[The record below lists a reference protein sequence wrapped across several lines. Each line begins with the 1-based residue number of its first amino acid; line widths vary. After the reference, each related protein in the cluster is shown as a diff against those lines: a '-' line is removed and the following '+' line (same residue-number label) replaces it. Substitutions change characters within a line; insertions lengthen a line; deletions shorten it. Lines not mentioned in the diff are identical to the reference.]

1 MSSLV
6 LNNWYLRKEVYN
18 FFRQPLPYP
27 NGGPWHNAGIAPIKN
42 AEEEKTGDYAFFV
55 TYGASQGGHTF
66 DEDISDDGVLTWQS
80 QAQQGFS
87 NEDIQTLIN
96 HDETKNSIYLFIR
109 QIQKGPYEYFGR
121 LKYLSHD
128 KNKEN
133 PVYFKWQLIDIGTY
147 EPSKK
152 PQAEKKLGELK
163 LSNKKPKSKEIKS
176 PSGEFKARSSI
187 DYIERESKKR
197 DLGLI
202 GEELVIKYETQ
213 YLKSINRS
221 DLAEKIVHV
230 SVIEGDGAG
239 YDIKSFDEYG
249 NEKFIEVKTTKE
261 GINTDFFMSPNEL
274 RFAERHSN
282 NYFIYRV
289 YRLKN
294 GDGQLFVLSGK
305 DIMEEYNFTPTGFRL
320 SKK

>member
-1 MSSLV
+1 MSDLI
-6 LNNWYLRKEVYN
+6 LNNLYSRKDVHQIFNEPTK
-18 FFRQPLPYP
+18 FK
-27 NGGPWHNAGIAPIKN
+27 AGTGSWGLSGIVSIKSTE
-42 AEEEKTGDYAFFV
+42 ADFAFFV
-55 TYGASQGGHTF
+55 TYGTSQSGHDF
-66 DEDISDDGVLTWQS
+66 DEDISDDGVLNWQS
-80 QAQQGFS
+80 QPQQKLS
-87 NEDIQTLIN
+87 DPQIQTLIH
-96 HDETKNSIYLFIR
+96 HDETKNSIHLFVR
-109 QIQKGPYEYFGR
+109 QNKLDDYEYLGR
-121 LKYLSHD
+121 LKYLEHD
-128 KNKEN
+128 ESKEN

-221 DLAEKIVHV
+221 DLAEKIVHI

-239 YDIKSFDEYG
+239 YDIKSFDEHG
-249 NEKFIEVKTTKE
+249 NEKFIEVKTTRG

-274 RFAERHSN
+274 LFAQVKPN
-282 NYFIYRV
+282 NYFLYRV
-289 YRLKN
+289 YNLDKN
-294 GDGQLFVLSGK
+294 NYGEVFTLSGK
-305 DIMEEYNFTPTGFRL
+305 DIEEEYNLVSTNYRL

>member
-1 MSSLV
+1 MTDLI
-6 LNNWYLRKEVYN
+6 LNNLYSRKDVHKIFNEPSK
-18 FFRQPLPYP
+18 FK
-27 NGGPWHNAGIAPIKN
+27 AGTGSWGLSGIVSIKSTE
-42 AEEEKTGDYAFFV
+42 ADFAFFV
-55 TYGASQGGHTF
+55 TYGTSQSGHDF
-66 DEDISDDGVLTWQS
+66 DEDISDDGVLNWQS
-80 QAQQGFS
+80 QPQQKLS
-87 NEDIQTLIN
+87 DPQIQTLIH
-96 HDETKNSIYLFIR
+96 HDETKNSIHLFVR
-109 QIQKGPYEYFGR
+109 QNKLDDYEYLGR
-121 LKYLSHD
+121 LKYLEHD
-128 KNKEN
+128 ESKEN

-221 DLAEKIVHV
+221 DLAEKIVHI

-239 YDIKSFDEYG
+239 YDIKSFDEHG
-249 NEKFIEVKTTKE
+249 NEKFIEVKTTRG

-274 RFAERHSN
+274 LFAQVKPN
-282 NYFIYRV
+282 NYFLYRV
-289 YRLKN
+289 YNLDKN
-294 GDGQLFVLSGK
+294 NYGEVFTLSGK
-305 DIMEEYNFTPTGFRL
+305 DIEEEYNLVSTNYRL

>member
-1 MSSLV
+1 M
-6 LNNWYLRKEVYN
+6 
-18 FFRQPLPYP
+18 
-27 NGGPWHNAGIAPIKN
+27 G
-42 AEEEKTGDYAFFV
+42 
-55 TYGASQGGHTF
+55 
-66 DEDISDDGVLTWQS
+66 
-80 QAQQGFS
+80 
-87 NEDIQTLIN
+87 LI
-96 HDETKNSIYLFIR
+96 
-109 QIQKGPYEYFGR
+109 
-121 LKYLSHD
+121 
-128 KNKEN
+128 
-133 PVYFKWQLIDIGTY
+133 
-147 EPSKK
+147 
-152 PQAEKKLGELK
+152 
-163 LSNKKPKSKEIKS
+163 
-176 PSGEFKARSSI
+176 EFKARSSI

-239 YDIKSFDEYG
+239 YDIKSFDEHG

-274 RFAERHSN
+274 RFAERHGN

-289 YRLKN
+289 YGLKN
-294 GDGQLFVLSGK
+294 GDGQLFLLSGK
-305 DIMEEYNFTPTGFRL
+305 DIESEYNLTSTGFRL

>member
-1 MSSLV
+1 MAELH
-6 LNNWYLRKEVYN
+6 LNNLYSRKDVHQIFNEPTK
-18 FFRQPLPYP
+18 FK
-27 NGGPWHNAGIAPIKN
+27 AGTGSWGLSGIVSIKSTE
-42 AEEEKTGDYAFFV
+42 ADFAFFV
-55 TYGASQGGHTF
+55 TYGTSQSGHDF
-66 DEDISDDGVLTWQS
+66 DEDISDDGVLNWQS
-80 QAQQGFS
+80 QPKQKLSDPQ
-87 NEDIQTLIN
+87 IQTLIH
-96 HDETKNSIYLFIR
+96 HDETKNSIHLFVR
-109 QIQKGPYEYFGR
+109 QNKLDDYEYLGR
-121 LKYLSHD
+121 LKYLEHD
-128 KNKEN
+128 ESKEN

-152 PQAEKKLGELK
+152 PKAEKKLGELK

-239 YDIKSFDEYG
+239 YDIKSFDEHG
-249 NEKFIEVKTTKE
+249 NEKFIEVKTTRG

-274 RFAERHSN
+274 LFAQERPN

-289 YRLKN
+289 FDLDKN
-294 GDGQLFVLSGK
+294 NYGEVFTLSGK

>member
-1 MSSLV
+1 MTDLI
-6 LNNWYLRKEVYN
+6 LNNLYSRKDVHRIFNEPSK
-18 FFRQPLPYP
+18 FK
-27 NGGPWHNAGIAPIKN
+27 AGTGSWGLSGIVSIKSTE
-42 AEEEKTGDYAFFV
+42 ADFAFFV
-55 TYGASQGGHTF
+55 TYGTSQSGHDF
-66 DEDISDDGVLTWQS
+66 DEDISDDGVLNWQS
-80 QAQQGFS
+80 QPKQKLSDPQ
-87 NEDIQTLIN
+87 IQTLIH
-96 HDETKNSIYLFIR
+96 HDETKNSIHLFVR
-109 QIQKGPYEYFGR
+109 QNKLDDYEYLGR
-121 LKYLSHD
+121 LKYLEHD
-128 KNKEN
+128 ESKEN

-239 YDIKSFDEYG
+239 YDIKSFDEHG

>member
-1 MSSLV
+1 MTDLI
-6 LNNWYLRKEVYN
+6 LNNLYSRKDVHKIFNEPSK
-18 FFRQPLPYP
+18 FK
-27 NGGPWHNAGIAPIKN
+27 AGTGSWGLSGIVSIKSTE
-42 AEEEKTGDYAFFV
+42 ADFAFFV
-55 TYGASQGGHTF
+55 TYGTSQSGHDF
-66 DEDISDDGVLTWQS
+66 DEDISDDGVLNWQS
-80 QAQQGFS
+80 QPKQKLSDPQ
-87 NEDIQTLIN
+87 IQTLIH
-96 HDETKNSIYLFIR
+96 HDETKNSIHLFVR
-109 QIQKGPYEYFGR
+109 QNKLDDYEYLGR
-121 LKYLSHD
+121 LKYLEHD
-128 KNKEN
+128 ESKEN

-152 PQAEKKLGELK
+152 PKAEKKLGELK

-176 PSGEFKARSSI
+176 PSVEFKARTSI

-305 DIMEEYNFTPTGFRL
+305 DIVEEYNFTPTGFRL

>member
-1 MSSLV
+1 VSGLV
-6 LNNWYLRKEVYN
+6 LNNWYLREEVHSL
-18 FFRQPLPYP
+18 FKQPTKFTP
-27 NGGPWHNAGIAPIKN
+27 GSGHWGSSGIVTIRN
-42 AEEEKTGDYAFFV
+42 TDGDYAFFI
-55 TYGASQGGHTF
+55 TYGSSQSGHSF
-66 DEDISDDGVLTWQS
+66 DEYISDDGILNWQS
-80 QAQQGFS
+80 QPQQKLS
-87 NEDIQTLIN
+87 APQIQTLIH
-96 HDETKNSIYLFIR
+96 HDETKNNIYLFIR
-109 QIQKGPYEYFGR
+109 ERDGKDEPYEYLGR
-121 LKYLSHD
+121 LKYISHD

-152 PQAEKKLGELK
+152 PKAEKKLGELK

-239 YDIKSFDEYG
+239 YDIKSFDEHG

-289 YRLKN
+289 FGVKN
-294 GDGQLFVLSGK
+294 ADGQLFVLSGK
-305 DIMEEYNFTPTGFRL
+305 DIDSEYNFTPTGFRL

>member
-1 MSSLV
+1 MTDLI
-6 LNNWYLRKEVYN
+6 LNNLYSRKDVHKIFNEPSK
-18 FFRQPLPYP
+18 FK
-27 NGGPWHNAGIAPIKN
+27 AGTGSWGLSGIVSIKSTE
-42 AEEEKTGDYAFFV
+42 ADFAFFV
-55 TYGASQGGHTF
+55 TYGTSQSGHDF
-66 DEDISDDGVLTWQS
+66 DEDISDDGVLNWQS
-80 QAQQGFS
+80 QPQQKLS
-87 NEDIQTLIN
+87 DPQIQTLIH
-96 HDETKNSIYLFIR
+96 HDETKNSIHLFVR
-109 QIQKGPYEYFGR
+109 QNKLDDYEYLGR
-121 LKYLSHD
+121 LKYLVHD
-128 KNKEN
+128 ESREN

-239 YDIKSFDEYG
+239 YDIKSFDEHG

-289 YRLKN
+289 YGLKN
-294 GDGQLFVLSGK
+294 GDGQLFLLSGK
-305 DIMEEYNFTPTGFRL
+305 DIESEYNLTSTGFRL